1 MKRLVFLITSF
12 CALTANA
19 QNYLITFAGSG
30 ATTTVNSVKVE
41 NLTAGTSLTLNGS
54 DILRLTGTVGINEF
68 ENAKSFDIV
77 IYPNPM
83 TEYSFLQIYPTE
95 AGNVV
100 ISVLDMM
107 GRLVTQISSYMDN
120 NIQEYRLS
128 GISHGSYLIS
138 VKGSNFHYST
148 KLISIGHGGGTI
160 SIEKMSNNQTSNDK
174 LINTASKG
182 DLATVD
188 MNYTN
193 GDRLKFTGSS
203 GNYSTIKMDIPT
215 SDKTITF
222 NFIACTDGDNNNYPV
237 VEIGTQT
244 WMAENL
250 KTTKYSTGDLIGT
263 TSPATLNIISEITPR
278 YQWAYAGNEDNVSVY
293 GRLYTGYAITDNRNV
308 CPAGWHVPSRTEWLI
323 MSEYL
328 GGESVTGNKLKETGQ
343 VHWSSP
349 NMAATNKTGFTA
361 LPGGFRSFD
370 GVFGYIGAYGSFN
383 STTED
388 TLHPGNTFYCSL
400 SNNLT
405 TIFWWGSMYNGI
417 SVRCI
422 KNN

>member
-1 MKRLVFLITSF
+1 
-12 CALTANA
+12 
-19 QNYLITFAGSG
+19 
-30 ATTTVNSVKVE
+30 
-41 NLTAGTSLTLNGS
+41 
-54 DILRLTGTVGINEF
+54 
-68 ENAKSFDIV
+68 
-77 IYPNPM
+77 
-83 TEYSFLQIYPTE
+83 
-95 AGNVV
+95 
-100 ISVLDMM
+100 
-107 GRLVTQISSYMDN
+107 
-120 NIQEYRLS
+120 
-128 GISHGSYLIS
+128 
-138 VKGSNFHYST
+138 
-148 KLISIGHGGGTI
+148 
-160 SIEKMSNNQTSNDK
+160 
-174 LINTASKG
+174 
-182 DLATVD
+182 
-188 MNYTN
+188 
-193 GDRLKFTGSS
+193 
-203 GNYSTIKMDIPT
+203 MDIPT